1 MEFVGRKL
9 WVCRNETTGFSVGNF
24 NFGPGPKMKTSTL
37 DLAPASSSKSFCRA
51 SPAVSQLTQPSLTV
65 REGFDL
71 NPKPLCPLQGRGL
84 TAQVGSPTF
93 TEYIKVKMTIK
104 GHF

>member
-37 DLAPASSSKSFCRA
+37 DLAPASSFSPGSKTNEIFLQGKPCSFC
-51 SPAVSQLTQPSLTV
+51 
-65 REGFDL
+65 
-71 NPKPLCPLQGRGL
+71 NPPLERKAMLR
-84 TAQVGSPTF
+84 
-93 TEYIKVKMTIK
+93 
-104 GHF
+104 